1 VVINGLEQ
9 SFNLLTHTLSEY
21 EEFIDPV
28 CYDGPT
34 FEDFKEE
41 QHYGRY
47 AGSYA
52 QDDMGY
58 SDGYVEGYDEGY
70 DAAYI
75 GINNEDSLIV
85 SAYELGQ
92 VAGHAAGALGE
103 YPVEDS
109 VWQYFKDNNNFV
121 DAYVDYYFDAY
132 NYWAEIDYDGA
143 FNHEVIYM
151 IDTSKESETI
161 EAVGYDDWFKVL
173 LIKWTEKGL
182 YAYKDVDRDVFE
194 ALIFVEEIEESVN
207 ENHIEEYEY
216 YKIEG

>member
-1 VVINGLEQ
+1 MRKIFLFILACSVMLGCG
-9 SFNLLTHTLSEY
+9 SEY
-21 EEFIDPV
+21 SNTDYYESGYE
-28 CYDGPT
+28 DGYN
-34 FEDFKEE
+34 EGES
-41 QHYGRY
+41 YGY
-47 AGSYA
+47 
-52 QDDMGY
+52 DMGY

-75 GINNEDSLIV
+75 DIDNEDSLIV

-207 ENHIEEYEY
+207 ENHIEGYEY